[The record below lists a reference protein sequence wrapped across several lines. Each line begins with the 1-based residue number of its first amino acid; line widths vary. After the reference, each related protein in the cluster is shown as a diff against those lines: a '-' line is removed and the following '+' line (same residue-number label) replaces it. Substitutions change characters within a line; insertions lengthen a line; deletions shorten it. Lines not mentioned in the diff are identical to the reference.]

1 MKIPINLASQPFRR
15 DRAMVVASI
24 AVCVLLAG
32 TLAVLISLAGA
43 DNSQLADAKR
53 GVSQLNAQ
61 IRRLSAEQVQ
71 LDTVLRKPEN
81 AAVLET
87 SALIN
92 SLLIR
97 KGLSWTRIFSD
108 LEKRVPYNV
117 RMVQIRPIVNAAD
130 DVSLDITVATESPA
144 AGVSLLKAL
153 QDAPFSEPEIRLIQ
167 TPSQAEPIFKYRVS
181 VSYAQKL

>member
-15 DRAMVVASI
+15 DRAMVIASI
-24 AVCVLLAG
+24 AVCVLLGG

-43 DNSQLADAKR
+43 DSNQLADAR
-53 GVSQLNAQ
+53 REVAQLNAE
-61 IRRLSAEQVQ
+61 IRKLSAEQTQVES
-71 LDTVLRKPEN
+71 VARKPEN

-87 SALIN
+87 SAMIN

-108 LEKRVPYNV
+108 LEKKVPYNV
-117 RMVQIRPIVNAAD
+117 KIVQIHPLVNGPD
-130 DVSLDITVATESPA
+130 EVTLDIMVATESPGA
-144 AGVSLLKAL
+144 AVEMLKAV
-153 QDAPFSEPEIRLIQ
+153 QTAPFSHPDIKLIQ
-167 TPSQAEPIFKYRVS
+167 PPSQAEPIYKYRVS